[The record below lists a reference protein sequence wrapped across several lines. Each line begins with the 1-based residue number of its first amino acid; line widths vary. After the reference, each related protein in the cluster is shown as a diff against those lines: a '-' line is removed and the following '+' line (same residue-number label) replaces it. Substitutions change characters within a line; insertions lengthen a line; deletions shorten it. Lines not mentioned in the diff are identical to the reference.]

1 MDIKITMKDRVLE
14 HLEKYG
20 TITSIEAIKKYGCT
34 RLSHYI
40 YLLRNE
46 DYNIISDYKK
56 IKTRYGEPATIAVYT
71 LIRNEEK
78 KDEK

>member
-1 MDIKITMKDRVLE
+1 MDSKTMKARVLE

-20 TITSIEAIKKYGCT
+20 TITSIEAINKYGCT

-46 DYNIISDYKK
+46 DYNIISNYKNVR
-56 IKTRYGEPATIAVYT
+56 TRYGFPATIAVYT
-71 LIRNEEK
+71 LAEGKENGSNN
-78 KDEK
+78 